1 MSDKNSTNQH
11 NFPFEHNGETLWYSR
26 SVVVSCYTFAR
37 NQEGEWCA
45 LVNKR
50 GPGLPNN
57 VGLWN
62 TVTGYLDFYES
73 NIDAVRRETKEETG
87 VDLPEECI
95 SLSYTRVNK
104 EGDQNVVFGHV
115 CFLPETTDKYPTSTE
130 FCEPG
135 EVEEVRWMP
144 ISEVDKYEWANH
156 HNVNIKKLFDDTLRI
171 RRYMPGQKCTGER

>member
-1 MSDKNSTNQH
+1 MSEKNSTNQH
-11 NFPFEHNGETLWYSR
+11 NFPFEHEGKTLWCSR

-37 NQEGEWCA
+37 NPEGTWCI

-73 NIDAVRRETKEETG
+73 NIDAAIRETKEETG
-87 VDLPEECI
+87 VDLPEDFI
-95 SLSYTRVNK
+95 VLDYTRVNR

-115 CFLPETTDKYPTSTE
+115 CVLPQTTDNYPLSTE

-135 EVEEVRWMP
+135 EVDEVRWMP
-144 ISEVDKYEWANH
+144 ISEVDNYQWANQ
-156 HNVNIKKLFDDTLRI
+156 HNEKIKRLYDEHVGRFIPK
-171 RRYMPGQKCTGER
+171 PGKR

>member
-1 MSDKNSTNQH
+1 MSEKNSTNQH

-115 CFLPETTDKYPTSTE
+115 CLLPETTDKYPISTE

-135 EVEEVRWMP
+135 EVEEARWMP